1 MSVDQQHFIPLSF
14 FEGYLLFTLLAEKR
28 PSYLSKYSLVMH
40 AITSIRNSC
49 QLKSLNPEHTLKLL
63 GLKLGDLFLTRRNAH
78 NRPPVIGFLEDLE
91 RSKDFLSMHKGTSY
105 FLPVAE
111 GTVGIYFRKNIN
123 SLQSSYWCRF
133 HEVWIEG
140 KRCVIHEQF
149 IDPIAK
155 GAKKDE

>member
-1 MSVDQQHFIPLSF
+1 M
-14 FEGYLLFTLLAEKR
+14 K
-28 PSYLSKYSLVMH
+28 
-40 AITSIRNSC
+40 N
-49 QLKSLNPEHTLKLL
+49 LNPEHTLKIL
-63 GLKLGDLFLTRRNAH
+63 GLKMGDLFLTKRNQH
-78 NRPPVIGFLEDLE
+78 NRPPVIGFLQDLE
-91 RSKDFLSMHKGTSY
+91 SSKSLASIYRKTSY

-123 SLQSSYWCRF
+123 SIQSSYWCRF

-155 GAKKDE
+155 GESKNE